1 MPLMPTEPVI
11 INNSPLVQLWTLN
24 LLSLLRE
31 LYTEVWMPEEVEGE
45 FLRTETRSRRASLD
59 NAPWIKTM
67 PLTDSQSASLY
78 DELDRGEASVLALA
92 KEHNAQ
98 LVIIDERKARGE
110 ARRIGLPVKGTIGI
124 LVEAKEKGLVD
135 AIKPLLETLQ
145 AKGMYLEQSLI
156 DTALRLA
163 EEKD

>member
-1 MPLMPTEPVI
+1 MSLMPIEPVI

-45 FLRTETRSRRASLD
+45 FLRTETRARRASLD

-67 PLTDSQSASLY
+67 SLTDSQSASLY

-92 KEHNAQ
+92 KEHNAR

>member
-1 MPLMPTEPVI
+1 
-11 INNSPLVQLWTLN
+11 
-24 LLSLLRE
+24 
-31 LYTEVWMPEEVEGE
+31 
-45 FLRTETRSRRASLD
+45 
-59 NAPWIKTM
+59 M

-110 ARRIGLPVKGTIGI
+110 ARRFGLPVKGTVGV
-124 LVEAKEKGLVD
+124 LLEAKQKGLID